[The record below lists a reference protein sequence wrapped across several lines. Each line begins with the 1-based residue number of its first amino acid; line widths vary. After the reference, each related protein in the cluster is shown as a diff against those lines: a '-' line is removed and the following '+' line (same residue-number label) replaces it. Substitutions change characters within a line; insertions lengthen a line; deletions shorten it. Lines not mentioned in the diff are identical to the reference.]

1 MLIKDLKL
9 GSFIAAGYQGSVHEI
24 FDEHR
29 KRYAIKI
36 IKVKEKYKEQSYE
49 ISAWREVD
57 FANTV
62 GNLYPN
68 SFIYMYAYDVIDNVD
83 DFNYNRPKKH
93 PNANLY
99 NQLKKSKYAVRI
111 VYSYINDTLDKVI
124 HSLSKEQLYSMIVQI
139 TFAIKVMHE
148 NGYTHNDLKL
158 HNIGAKHTSDK
169 YVDLDDNLRVK
180 THGYIYKIID
190 YGGILHR
197 KYDLSET
204 SSKIHHNK
212 MIKEVDFILYNLFR
226 CDFKDKFFCGG
237 IYPKDGTFKECHV
250 YKNIEHYTSVWDYQ
264 YYLFAILY
272 PTQHQRFCTKNIN
285 HNTSDV
291 KLLLP
296 FKDIL
301 HYIKFKRNAGKI
313 INYFSSLI

>member
-1 MLIKDLKL
+1 MLIKYLKL
-9 GSFIAAGYQGSVHEI
+9 GSFIAAGYQGAVHEI
-24 FDEHR
+24 FDEHG
-29 KRYAIKI
+29 KRYAIKVVKI
-36 IKVKEKYKEQSYE
+36 KEKYKEQSYE
-49 ISAWREVD
+49 ISAWREID

-68 SFIYMYAYDVIDNVD
+68 SFIYMYAYDIIDNIG
-83 DFNYNRPKKH
+83 DFNYHRPKKH
-93 PNANLY
+93 PNTELY

-111 VYSYINDTLDKVI
+111 VYTYINDTLDKVI
-124 HSLSKEQLYSMIVQI
+124 HSLSREQLYSMIVQI

-148 NGYTHNDLKL
+148 HGYTHNDLKL

-169 YVDLDDNLRVK
+169 YVDLDDTLRVK
-180 THGYIYKIID
+180 TYGFIYKIID

-226 CDFKDKFFCGG
+226 CDIKDKFFCGG
-237 IYPKDGTFKECHV
+237 IYPKDGTFKESHV
-250 YKNIEHYTSVWDYQ
+250 YKNIEHYTSIWDYQ
-264 YYLFAILY
+264 YFLFAILY
-272 PTQHQRFCTKNIN
+272 PTQHQKFFTKNIN
-285 HNTSDV
+285 HNTSDI

-301 HYIKFKRNAGKI
+301 HFIKFKRHTGKI